1 MLRVLRSSA
10 GSGKTHA
17 LVKHYLALALKTG
30 DPSAYGRIL
39 ALTFTNKAAGEMRER
54 ILDYL
59 DGLARGGGLS
69 VQLIDVQEAVMRETN
84 STADEV
90 QRRSAKTLSHML
102 HHWPQFAVSTIDAF
116 TRRVVMPFARDLRLD
131 SELRMTTEEQYYR
144 DQAVDRLLQEA
155 GTDAALTE
163 LLTAICEDLQEQE
176 RDWRVDKPLRE
187 LTSQLTKEQAVAHL
201 QKLRGF
207 DHAYFIAL
215 QKRLRSE
222 TATFR
227 DRIRDLGR
235 NALAAIGTE
244 GIADEDLAYSK
255 SGVIGFL
262 RKLRGFNDWVDV
274 SKNAMKARDT
284 DKWAS
289 AKATPS
295 VREAIERLA
304 PIFHDTVSAVEDAR
318 ANGDL
323 QRHAIACAVL
333 QDLLPSAALHLL
345 DDQLELIKRDDG
357 IAFFSDLVKK
367 VAAIVQEEPAPFL
380 YERLGEKYDHFLIDE
395 FQDTSMLQWQALLPL
410 VTNALSGSGSALLVG
425 DAKQA
430 IYRWR
435 NGEARQFVM
444 LPELFG
450 KEVMATGEEHESIL
464 LRSNTVIEP
473 LTKNYRSAL
482 TIINFNNALFDV
494 LQNTLPEDH
503 RAVYA
508 NQTQSDARGVNGY
521 IQLHCF
527 APVDKSGEEDED
539 DAPAAPAFTAN
550 AVAESLEDGFLR
562 GDIVVL
568 VRTKAQ
574 GRAIAEH
581 LVMKGHQVVSP
592 DGLSLGSD
600 IAVRAVMALLTW
612 LHRPDDATS
621 VKAVQY
627 MALLRSSDPKTD
639 PFDLTNSHAALH
651 DWVRANPRVTTCL
664 PLLASLHAIAEA
676 LDLDPAADAFTLGLL
691 NEAYVFAQEHGD
703 APISFLDHWKRIADK
718 RSVGGTANDN
728 AIRVMTVHASKGLQ
742 FPVVIV
748 PWADMKTRGPRD
760 RIWIDPRAV
769 VEGLPAA
776 LIRPCKP
783 LDEFDIHEVATEDDL
798 AKLDLLDLLYVAF
811 TRPETRLY
819 AGIDGKAKTGIAA
832 QLRDHFQLS
841 SGLSREFGNREP
853 APVRKKPTASKTR
866 TLSPTALH
874 SRAKLA
880 IRMDAPDSWDPADPD
895 PFRSY
900 GRALHAILA
909 RIRTI
914 DDLPD
919 AIAAEADV
927 WGMSAHDRSLLE
939 QQLSRLLVQPEL
951 APFFGAGIGVR
962 IEASIINA
970 QGHEVRPDR
979 VCSDASGT
987 RVLDIKTGAPDQ
999 KHTEQVRGYA
1009 RLLQQLGEPNTS
1021 AYLLYVRNTDPGT
1034 PPGTLVTIDL

>member
-17 LVKHYLALALKTG
+17 LVKHYLTLALKTG

-59 DGLARGGGLS
+59 DGLALGGDLS
-69 VQLIDVQEAVMRETN
+69 VQLIDVQEAVMQETT
-84 STADEV
+84 STGDEV

-144 DQAVDRLLQEA
+144 DQAVERLLEEA
-155 GTDAALTE
+155 GTDTALTE

-187 LTSQLTKEQAVAHL
+187 LTSQLSKEQAVAHL

-207 DHAYFIAL
+207 DHAYFITL
-215 QKRLRSE
+215 QKRLRGE
-222 TATFR
+222 TAAFR
-227 DRIRDLGR
+227 EKIRDLGR

-244 GIADEDLAYSK
+244 GIASDDLASGK
-255 SGVIGFL
+255 NGVIGFF
-262 RKLRGFNDWVDV
+262 RKLRGFTNWIDV
-274 SKNAMKARDT
+274 SKSAIKARDT

-289 AKATPS
+289 AKATPA
-295 VREAIERLA
+295 VRKAIDRVA
-304 PIFHDTVSAVEDAR
+304 PILHDTVSAVEDAR
-318 ANGDL
+318 KTGDL

-345 DDQLELIKRDDG
+345 DDQLELIKREDG

-367 VAAIVQEEPAPFL
+367 VATIVQEEPAPFL

-395 FQDTSMLQWQALLPL
+395 FQDTSMLQWHALLPL
-410 VTNALSGSGSALLVG
+410 ITNALSGTGSALLVG

-450 KEVMATGEEHESIL
+450 KEIMATGEEHESIL
-464 LRSNTVIEP
+464 LRSNTAIEP

-482 TIINFNNALFDV
+482 TIIDFNNALFDV
-494 LQNTLPEDH
+494 LQNSLPEDH
-503 RAVYA
+503 QAVYA
-508 NQTQSDARGVNGY
+508 NQTQSDPRGLNGY
-521 IQLHCF
+521 IQLQCF
-527 APVDKSGEEDED
+527 AALDKSDEEDED
-539 DAPAAPAFTAN
+539 DAPAAPAFAAS
-550 AVAESLEDGFLR
+550 AVAESLEDGFMR

-568 VRTKAQ
+568 VRTRSQ
-574 GRAIAEH
+574 GRAIAEY
-581 LVMKGHQVVSP
+581 LVAQGHQVVSP

-627 MALLRSSDPKTD
+627 MALLRSTDPKTD
-639 PFDLTNSHAALH
+639 PFTLEKPQTVLIEWARDH
-651 DWVRANPRVTTCL
+651 PRVTTRL
-664 PLLASLHAIAEA
+664 PLLASLHAIAAA

-691 NEAYVFAQEHGD
+691 NEAHVFAQEHGD
-703 APISFLDHWKRIADK
+703 APIAFLVHWKRIADK
-718 RSVGGTANDN
+718 RAVGGTANDN

-748 PWADMKTRGPRD
+748 PWADMKTKGPRD
-760 RIWIDPRAV
+760 RVWIDPRAV
-769 VEGLPAA
+769 VKDLPAA
-776 LIRPCKP
+776 LIRPGKS
-783 LDEFDIHEVATEDDL
+783 LDELGIHEVATENDL
-798 AKLDLLDLLYVAF
+798 VKLDLLDLLYVAF

-819 AGIDGKAKTGIAA
+819 AGIDGTAKSDIAE
-832 QLRDHFQLS
+832 QLREHFQLS
-841 SGLSREFGNREP
+841 PGVSREFGKREAAP
-853 APVRKKPTASKTR
+853 ARKRSTASKTH
-866 TLSPTALH
+866 TLSPTAPH
-874 SRAKLA
+874 AHAKLA
-880 IRMDAPDSWDPADPD
+880 IRIDAPDSWDPADPD
-895 PFRSY
+895 PFRSH
-900 GRALHAILA
+900 GRALHAVLA
-909 RIRTI
+909 RVRTI

-927 WGMSAHDRSLLE
+927 WGVNADNRVLLD
-939 QQLSRLLVQPEL
+939 QQLSRLLSQPEL

-962 IEASIINA
+962 TETSIIDAN
-970 QGHEVRPDR
+970 GHEVRPDR
-979 VCSDASGT
+979 ICSDASGT
-987 RVLDIKTGAPDQ
+987 RVLDIKTGAAAE
-999 KHTEQVRGYA
+999 KHADQVRGYA
-1009 RLLQQLGEPNTS
+1009 RLLQQLGEPNVS
-1021 AYLLYVRNTDPGT
+1021 AYLLYVRDTDT
-1034 PPGTLVTIDL
+1034 SPGTLVTIDL